1 MSGTH
6 TRTVSVL
13 VPTYNRAALL
23 EECLH
28 SLLAQTVPAHQII
41 VVDDG
46 STDDTAERVRS
57 VNNCCDRRISYV
69 RKENGGKPRA
79 LNFALPM
86 VTGEWVWIFDDDD
99 VAMLTSIQSR
109 LALLDRRPDAKVV
122 LSNHLWGRS
131 AENGA
136 IEPTAEHRWPK
147 VDESSLRLQFM
158 RSCFTTL
165 QGALV
170 RNECYRQVGPFR
182 EDLVASEDYE
192 MLLRLVRRYPVALLD
207 RPTFVFRRHEG
218 ERGPAAQRY
227 AHDEREQLFAHHDR
241 MLGRALR
248 ADTSLGEYL
257 MPARDT
263 VCDASLKRL
272 ALLNRMSV
280 MAGKGLEEEMIED
293 ALSYA
298 ALTDGSGIGPT
309 RDERRAIVQAAQQR
323 YFILRLLEDP
333 LNFYSAARG
342 LRRTGTGR
350 AVLHALARGLLGVAR
365 RRSSDRTMRLK
376 LIRMAARLYGA
387 ALPGMPPWQTRTQ
400 AH

>member
-1 MSGTH
+1 MPA
-6 TRTVSVL
+6 RTVSVL
-13 VPTYNRAALL
+13 VPTYNRGALL

-28 SLLAQTVPAHQII
+28 SLLGQTVPPHEII

-57 VNNCCDRRISYV
+57 VNNCCGSRITYV
-69 RKENGGKPRA
+69 HKENGGKPRA
-79 LNFALPM
+79 LIFALPM

-109 LALLDRRPDAKVV
+109 LALLDRRPGAKVV

-131 AENGA
+131 GDNGA
-136 IEPTAEHRWPK
+136 IEPTAEHRWPR
-147 VDESSLRLQFM
+147 VDESNLRLQFM

-170 RNECYRQVGPFR
+170 QRECYRQVGPFR
-182 EDLVASEDYE
+182 EDLVTSEDYE

-218 ERGPAAQRY
+218 ERGPAARRY
-227 AHDEREQLFAHHDR
+227 GHDEREQLFAHHDR
-241 MLGRALR
+241 MVGRALR
-248 ADTSLGEYL
+248 AETALGEYL
-257 MPARDT
+257 TPVRET
-263 VCDASLKRL
+263 VSDAALKRL

-298 ALTDGSGIGPT
+298 TLTDGSGIGPT
-309 RDERRAIVQAAQQR
+309 RDERRAIAQAAQQR
-323 YFILRLLEDP
+323 YFVLRLLEDP
-333 LNFYSAARG
+333 LHFYSAVRN
-342 LRRTGTGR
+342 LRRTGAGR
-350 AVLHALARGLLGVAR
+350 AVLQALARGLIGVAR
-365 RRSSDRTMRLK
+365 WGANDRNMRLQ
-376 LIRMAARLYGA
+376 LLGIAARLYGTT
-387 ALPGMPPWQTRTQ
+387 LPGMPPRQARTQ

>member
-1 MSGTH
+1 MTA
-6 TRTVSVL
+6 RTVSVL

-28 SLLAQTVPAHQII
+28 SLLAQTIPAHQII

-46 STDDTAERVRS
+46 STDDTAERVQS
-57 VNNCCDRRISYV
+57 VNNCCGSRISYV
-69 RKENGGKPRA
+69 RKDNGGKPRA

-131 AENGA
+131 GDNGA
-136 IEPTAEHRWPK
+136 IEPTKEHRWPP
-147 VDESSLRLQFM
+147 VNEASLRLQFM

-170 RNECYRQVGPFR
+170 RSECYQQVGPFR

-218 ERGPAAQRY
+218 ERGPATQRY
-227 AHDEREQLFAHHDR
+227 ASDKRERVFLQYDR
-241 MLGRALR
+241 MLGRELR
-248 ADTSLGEYL
+248 ADVALGEYL
-257 MPARDT
+257 TPMRDT

-280 MAGKGLEEEMIED
+280 MAGKGLEAEMIED
-293 ALSYA
+293 ALNYA
-298 ALTDGSGIGPT
+298 TLTEGSGTGPT
-309 RDERRAIVQAAQQR
+309 RDERRAIAQAAQQR
-323 YFILRLLEDP
+323 YFVLRLLEDP

-350 AVLHALARGLLGVAR
+350 TVLHALARGLLGVAR
-365 RRSSDRTMRLK
+365 RRSSDRTMRVK
-376 LIRMAARLYGA
+376 LIRIAARLYGA
-387 ALPGMPPWQTRTQ
+387 TLPGMPPWQTRTQ